1 MRPILI
7 LLASVTGLF
16 SIVHCPA
23 QVVVQSSM
31 RVRETPSGETVVAK
45 SRYKCEN
52 GRCVLLPPAASHVAP
67 HLTDEDYPDHEWLKS
82 KPAASHSLSVPTK
95 VERPVSQ
102 QPTPAEPQA
111 ACHTGYSSPQPV
123 RSVAKAPLRVV
134 GKLLSRVRDRKPL
147 RSLAGW
153 VFCR

>member
-1 MRPILI
+1 MRSILI
-7 LLASVTGLF
+7 LVAFVVGMLCSSFAS
-16 SIVHCPA
+16 A
-23 QVVVQSSM
+23 QSLNASWVA
-31 RVRETPSGETVVAK
+31 GENAFEQECV
-45 SRYKCEN
+45 N
-52 GRCVLLPPAASHVAP
+52 GVCTLKQQAPAASQ
-67 HLTDEDYPDHEWLKS
+67 
-82 KPAASHSLSVPTK
+82 SLPVPTK

-123 RSVAKAPLRVV
+123 RSVAKAPLRFV
-134 GKLLSRVRDRKPL
+134 GKLLGRVRDRKPL